1 MSHPRVVIH
10 GQTKVMKRLAGTFC
24 LLILSTS
31 VLFAEDRA
39 RAIIE
44 RAIQVQGGPTNIAKL
59 RTMQIE
65 VEGTT
70 VLAPGEAE
78 TPVRLIDTWQMPDR
92 YKTSAVFQ
100 TADGKVSQTQ
110 AIVGNQGWIELNGE
124 VQDLPREAVSEMK
137 EQKYAEDLDRLGFIN
152 EAGFQLSV
160 TQPIKVNG
168 KPAVGV
174 GIKSKGHRHVTLY
187 FDADSGLLVKREQTL
202 LDPSLGKEVLQEV
215 LFSDYREQDG
225 LKHYR
230 QILALRDGKKMVQ
243 AKVTKLQFFE
253 TLDNKIFA
261 KP

>member
-1 MSHPRVVIH
+1 MSHPRIDIH
-10 GQTKVMKRLAGTFC
+10 GKAKIMKRFAEAFC
-24 LLILSTS
+24 LLILSPS
-31 VLFAEDRA
+31 MLLAQDRA

-44 RAIQVQGGPTNIAKL
+44 TAIQAQGGITNIAKL

-65 VEGTT
+65 VEGTA
-70 VLAPGEAE
+70 VLAPGEPE
-78 TPVRLIDTWQMPDR
+78 IPVRLTDVWQMPDR
-92 YKTSAVFQ
+92 YKTTAVFQ

-110 AIVGNQGWIELNGE
+110 VIIGNKGWIELNGE

-160 TQPIKVNG
+160 THPIKVNG
-168 KPAVGV
+168 EPAVGV

-187 FDADSGLLVKREQTL
+187 FDTDSGLLVKREQTL

-215 LFSDYREQDG
+215 IFIDYQEQDG

-243 AKVTKLQFFE
+243 AKVTKLLFFE
-253 TLDNKIFA
+253 RLDDKVFA

>member
-1 MSHPRVVIH
+1 
-10 GQTKVMKRLAGTFC
+10 MKKFALSCC
-24 LLILSTS
+24 LLIFSASL
-31 VLFAEDRA
+31 LLAQDKA

-44 RAIQVQGGPTNIAKL
+44 KAIQAQGGITNIAKL

-65 VEGTT
+65 VEGTA
-70 VLAPGEAE
+70 VLSPGEPE
-78 TPVRLIDTWQMPDR
+78 IPVRLVDVWQMPDR

-100 TADGKVSQTQ
+100 TADGKVNQTQ
-110 AIVGNQGWIELNGE
+110 AIIGNKAWIELNGE
-124 VQDLPREAVSEMK
+124 VQDLPAEAVSEMK
-137 EQKYAEDLDRLGFIN
+137 QQKYAEDLDRLGFID

-160 TQPIKVNG
+160 MHSIEVNG

-187 FDADSGLLVKREQTL
+187 FDIDSGLLVKREQTL

-215 LFSDYREQDG
+215 IFSDYREQDG

-243 AKVTKLQFFE
+243 AKVTKLLFFDK
-253 TLDNKIFA
+253 LDDKVFA

>member
-1 MSHPRVVIH
+1 
-10 GQTKVMKRLAGTFC
+10 
-24 LLILSTS
+24 

-65 VEGTT
+65 VAGTA
-70 VLAPGEAE
+70 VLAPGEPEIA
-78 TPVRLIDTWQMPDR
+78 VRLIDTWQMPDR

-152 EAGFQLSV
+152 EDAFQLSV

-174 GIKSKGHRHVTLY
+174 GIESKGHRHVTLY
-187 FDADSGLLVKREQTL
+187 FDTDSGLLVKREQTL
-202 LDPSLGKEVLQEV
+202 LDPSVGKEVLQEV
-215 LFSDYREQDG
+215 IFTDYREQDG

-230 QILALRDGKKMVQ
+230 QILALRGGKKMVQ
-243 AKVTKLQFFE
+243 AKVTKLLFFE
-253 TLDNKIFA
+253 TLDDKVFA